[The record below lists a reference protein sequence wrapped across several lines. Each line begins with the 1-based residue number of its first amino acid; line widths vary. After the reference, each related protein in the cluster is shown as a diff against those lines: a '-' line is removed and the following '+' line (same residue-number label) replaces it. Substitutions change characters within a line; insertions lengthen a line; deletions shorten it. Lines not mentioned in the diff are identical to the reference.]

1 MASVNPL
8 VAIVGLAGGLAVF
21 LLGLDTLTDSLRSQS
36 GAGLRRLMAR
46 LTRNRF
52 TGLLT
57 GVLATVLLQS
67 SSVTTVLAVGL
78 VTAGIMTFPQSL
90 AIVLGANV
98 GTTVTAQI
106 IAFDIT
112 TLGLAMLA
120 GGYLA
125 TVLKRSERSRL
136 LGSVFLGLGL
146 VFLGMQV
153 MGQAMRPLRD
163 LPAFVEAMEQ
173 LANPVLGVLVGAA
186 FTALV
191 QSSTA
196 ATALAIALAGQGL
209 IALEAGVAL
218 IIGANIGT
226 CVTAG
231 VAAIGKPPE
240 AVRVAVAHVMI
251 NLAGAAAWLVL
262 LRVLVDWSVAV
273 SPSYPELAGAQRLA
287 AETPRQLAMA
297 HTLFNVSTAMVLVWF
312 VGPLC
317 RLIER
322 IVPDRREPAEPEVA
336 ARLDDSLLA
345 APAAALEATREQTGE
360 FSALVVSMC
369 RSGVP
374 AVVSGPAPVVDGLV
388 AGERQADRQYRAIVG
403 YLSDLTAGGG
413 IEPDV
418 ARSVSALLETAD
430 ELEAV
435 ADTVGVSL
443 VALARKRAER
453 GIPLAPAV
461 RSLLSAA
468 SGAVVDH
475 LAESCVHVVEPVAED
490 GDRVRVL
497 AGRAEQVL
505 TEATEQLRQR
515 TAAGQVD
522 VLQYALATDVLAQY
536 RRILDSGWRIARAG
550 MRSRGEHVPA

>member
-1 MASVNPL
+1 VASVNPL

>member
-1 MASVNPL
+1 VASVNPL

-360 FSALVVSMC
+360 LSALVVSMC

>member
-360 FSALVVSMC
+360 LSALVVSMC

-490 GDRVRVL
+490 GDRVLVL

>member
-1 MASVNPL
+1 VASVNPL

-360 FSALVVSMC
+360 LSALVVSMC

-490 GDRVRVL
+490 GDRVLVL

>member
-360 FSALVVSMC
+360 LSALVVSMC